1 MQEGKHRKG
10 DTAVK
15 AVNIQWDTDGDME
28 AAAQLPQEI
37 EIPDSIT
44 EDDAV
49 SDYISEATG
58 CCHAGFVL
66 EQ

>member
-1 MQEGKHRKG
+1 M
-10 DTAVK
+10 K
-15 AVNIQWDTDGDME
+15 ATDIQWDTDGDME

-49 SDYISEATG
+49 SDYISSITG
-58 CCHAGFVL
+58 YCHAGFVL